1 MRLKSNAGFV
11 GFDGTENKRTVL
23 AVDAVKKAA
32 GIGGDLNVLLRQ
44 PHGRAKSIL
53 SKFIRICDVKAYVSD
68 DADGA
73 KWEKAGFSV
82 QGGYD
87 DFFEDSDFIMVGTPG
102 DQETPYVEA
111 GLAAGCTVS
120 LMGGADKKD
129 ILTALQEKGFEISD
143 GLEADFKREFFFGLE
158 NYEAFSKAKPKVIQC
173 TSCNT
178 TGICRASLA
187 ARPLGLKMIL
197 GNIDRRHGDPHTV
210 VRASPSAVSIGKGVG
225 HQGTDAGTVFE
236 EVTYSIRASKIP
248 TTVPHTSFLEF
259 VFDGDVTPA
268 DFVQSLAETREVVV
282 MPYKDEGGK
291 KHEWTSE
298 IMEAFLSGFERPIS
312 PEIFELL
319 VSDTIIPVKLGDYTI
334 LQTVMM
340 VEQMSI
346 AVPNHVESYLLS
358 VGYPAEKVHGTVDE
372 ALSCVHG
379 VWPDSLS
386 T

>member
-1 MRLKSNAGFV
+1 MKSNAGFV

-23 AVDAVKKAA
+23 ALDAVKKAA

-44 PHGRAKSIL
+44 PHGRAKNTL
-53 SKFIRICDVKAYVSD
+53 SKLVRICDVKAYVSD
-68 DADGA
+68 DADKA
-73 KWEKAGFSV
+73 KWEGAGFSIE
-82 QGGYD
+82 GGYS

-102 DQETPYVEA
+102 DQEAPYVEA

-120 LMGGADKKD
+120 LMGGAHRDK
-129 ILTALQEKGFEISD
+129 IMAALKEKGVEISD
-143 GLEADFKREFFFGLE
+143 ELKADFEREFFFGLE
-158 NYEAFSKAKPKVIQC
+158 NYETFLSAKPKVIQC

-178 TGICRASLA
+178 TGICRTSLA

-197 GNIDRRHGDPHTV
+197 GNIDRRHGDPHTI

-248 TTVPHTSFLEF
+248 TTVPHTSFLNL
-259 VFDGDVTPA
+259 VFDGDVAPEDLIESMA
-268 DFVQSLAETREVVV
+268 KTREVVV
-282 MPYKDEGGK
+282 VPYVDDGGR

-298 IMEAFLSGFERPIS
+298 ILEAFLSGFERPIS

-319 VSDTIIPVKLGDYTI
+319 VSDSIIPVKLGEFTI
-334 LQTVMM
+334 LQVAMM

-358 VGYPAEKVHGTVDE
+358 AGYSAEKVHSTVDK
-372 ALSCVHG
+372 ALTCVHG
-379 VWPDSLS
+379 VWPDKLS

>member
-1 MRLKSNAGFV
+1 MKSSAGFV

-23 AVDAVKKAA
+23 ALDAAKKAA

-44 PHGRAKSIL
+44 PHGRAKSTL
-53 SKFIRICDVKAYVSD
+53 SKLIRICDVKAYVSD
-68 DADGA
+68 DADKA
-73 KWEKAGFSV
+73 KWEGAGFSI

-111 GLAAGCTVS
+111 GLAHGCTVS
-120 LMGGADKKD
+120 LMGGAHRDK
-129 ILTALQEKGFEISD
+129 IMAALKEKGVEISD
-143 GLEADFKREFFFGLE
+143 ELKADFQREFFFGLE
-158 NYEAFSKAKPKVIQC
+158 NYEKFLSAKPKVIQC

-197 GNIDRRHGDPHTV
+197 GNIDRRQGDPHTV

-248 TTVPHTSFLEF
+248 TTVPHTSFLNL
-259 VFDGDVTPA
+259 VFDGDVTA
-268 DFVQSLAETREVVV
+268 EDLVESLAKTREVVV
-282 MPYKDEGGK
+282 MPYVDQAGR

-298 IMEAFLSGFERPIS
+298 ILEAFLSGFERPIS

-319 VSDTIIPVKLGDYTI
+319 VSDTIIPVKLGEYTI
-334 LQTVMM
+334 LQVVMM

-358 VGYPAEKVHGTVDE
+358 AGYSAEKVHSTVDG
-372 ALSCVHG
+372 ALTCVHG

>member
-1 MRLKSNAGFV
+1 MKSNAGFV

-87 DFFEDSDFIMVGTPG
+87 DFFEDSDFIMVGTSG
-102 DQETPYVEA
+102 DQEAPYVEA

-120 LMGGADKKD
+120 LMGGAHRDK
-129 ILTALQEKGFEISD
+129 IMAALKEKGVEISD
-143 GLEADFKREFFFGLE
+143 ELKADFEREFFFGLE
-158 NYEAFSKAKPKVIQC
+158 NYETFLSAKPKVIQC

-178 TGICRASLA
+178 TGICRTSLA

-197 GNIDRRHGDPHTV
+197 GNIDRRHGDPHTI

-248 TTVPHTSFLEF
+248 TTVPHTSFLNL
-259 VFDGDVTPA
+259 VFDGDVAPEDLIESMA
-268 DFVQSLAETREVVV
+268 KTREVVV
-282 MPYKDEGGK
+282 VPYVDDGGR

-298 IMEAFLSGFERPIS
+298 ILEAFLSGFERPIS

-319 VSDTIIPVKLGDYTI
+319 VSDSIIPVKLGEFTI
-334 LQTVMM
+334 LQVAMM

-358 VGYPAEKVHGTVDE
+358 AGYSAEKVHSTVDK
-372 ALSCVHG
+372 ALTCVHG
-379 VWPDSLS
+379 VWPDKLS